1 MDTSETRENSPWFTL
16 HHTKRGRKMRKAN
29 ARCQSGVAVNFIAA
43 RVQKAPRETRGSVM
57 RFSFVCAAL
66 VSRSYTLSFACATFR
81 EIPSG
86 PIGIVSLRTV
96 THTFV
101 VEGWARAQLQE
112 DEGVFI
118 PPEYFF
124 RFKRIHNCPRRSKSN
139 VFNLYVAYHEIY

>member
-1 MDTSETRENSPWFTL
+1 MDTSDTRENSPWFTL

-66 VSRSYTLSFACATFR
+66 VSRSYTLSFACATFH

-96 THTFV
+96 THTFE
-101 VEGWARAQLQE
+101 VEGGRGRNYRKTRGFLFLQSIFFGSSE
-112 DEGVFI
+112 FI
-118 PPEYFF
+118 TVRDVQSRMYS
-124 RFKRIHNCPRRSKSN
+124 ICM
-139 VFNLYVAYHEIY
+139 